1 MDIKYINPF
10 LQALVNVLGEFG
22 INDVTKSELK
32 KKEKMH
38 VDMDI
43 TSVIGLIGGTR
54 GNVAYSFSEE
64 TAKKIASAMMMG
76 APVDTMD
83 TLSRS
88 AISELTNMVTG
99 KACSILSEN
108 GLITDLTPPSLIFGK
123 DIYFI
128 ISSVETIC
136 LEMNT
141 GFGKVEINIGLEM

>member
-10 LQALVNVLGEFG
+10 LQALVKVLGEFG
-22 INDVTKSELK
+22 ISDVTKSGLK

-43 TSVIGLIGGTR
+43 TSVIGLIGGAR
-54 GNVAYSFSEE
+54 GNIAYSFSEE

-76 APVDTMD
+76 EPVETMD
-83 TLSRS
+83 ALSRS

-99 KACSILSEN
+99 TACGILSEN
-108 GLITDLTPPSLIFGK
+108 GLTIDLTPPSLIFGK

-141 GFGKVEINIGLEM
+141 GCGKVEINIGLEM